1 MLIETQAAGPF
12 MKNGFIVSCERTR
25 EAVLIDPGDEV
36 GGLLAYAERHDLK
49 IREILLTQDRKS
61 TRLNSSHV
69 ALSRMPSS
77 A

>member
-1 MLIETQAAGPF
+1 MKVTDETVPEEDLEEAEDAAVVEKRPRRKLFYIEAG
-12 MKNGFIVSCERTR
+12 KRGT
-25 EAVLIDPGDEV
+25 
-36 GGLLAYAERHDLK
+36 LA
-49 IREILLTQDRKS
+49 DRKS